1 MTDMNILMDVV
12 ATVLTLAT
20 LSSSTS
26 SLPKFDKPELKTQP
40 VKTKSDEVQ
49 QNKVINSGEI
59 NGRFFTVIENP
70 TGLVKLAAHNGK
82 KVWTAFDH

>member
-12 ATVLTLAT
+12 AAVLTLAT
-20 LSSSTS
+20 LSSS
-26 SLPKFDKPELKTQP
+26 PKFDKPELKTQP

-59 NGRFFTVIENP
+59 NGRFFTVVENP